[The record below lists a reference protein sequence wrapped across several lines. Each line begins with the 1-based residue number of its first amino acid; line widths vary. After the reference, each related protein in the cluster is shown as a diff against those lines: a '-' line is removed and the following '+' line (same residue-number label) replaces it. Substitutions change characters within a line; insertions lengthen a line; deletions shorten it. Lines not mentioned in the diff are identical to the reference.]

1 MADGLKRYGGIG
13 VFIALVGFVAFF
25 VGLFPFDE
33 HPSVTNV
40 IVEGVVYYAGVAVV
54 EELYVRGLL
63 LNLIEKVFI
72 KKNIRR
78 RIL

>member
-1 MADGLKRYGGIG
+1 M
-13 VFIALVGFVAFF
+13 GFVAFF

-33 HPSVTNV
+33 HPSVANV
-40 IVEGVVYYAGVAVV
+40 IVEGVVYYVGVAVV

-72 KKNIRR
+72 KKK
-78 RIL
+78 